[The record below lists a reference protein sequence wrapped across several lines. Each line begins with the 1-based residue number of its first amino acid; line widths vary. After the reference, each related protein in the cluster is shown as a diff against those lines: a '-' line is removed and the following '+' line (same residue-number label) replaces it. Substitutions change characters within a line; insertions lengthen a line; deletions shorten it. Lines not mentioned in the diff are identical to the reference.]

1 MHSSFRAAAL
11 AAFFVSGLGACVP
24 RYSSVEVAD
33 MLSKGSVEVEA
44 NTSRNA
50 VNVVTRGQT
59 TCAAIM
65 SGNGGIAG
73 VLIGAAIVAAS
84 AEPEIPNIANVTQP
98 IADGLQ
104 KKFRRPDASAQ
115 NFYKVLVAGGGSL
128 TPAMGDHFQLTY
140 TVGMNVTNIKTQEV
154 VMIQSC
160 AETEASTMP
169 LAKWRESVPLI
180 LALRGKTAATC
191 SAKFKAALSL

>member
-1 MHSSFRAAAL
+1 
-11 AAFFVSGLGACVP
+11 
-24 RYSSVEVAD
+24 

-59 TCAAIM
+59 AGTAIM
-65 SGNGGIAG
+65 NGQGGIAG
-73 VLIGAAIVAAS
+73 VLIGAG
-84 AEPEIPNIANVTQP
+84 NVTQP

-128 TPAMGDHFQLTY
+128 MPAMGDHFQLTY
-140 TVGMNVTNIKTQEV
+140 TVAMNVTNIKTQEV
-154 VMIQSC
+154 VMLQSC

-180 LALRGKTAATC
+180 LTLRGRTAASC